1 MVGQVMM
8 VSVEMVPLVNELA
21 QAVTV
26 EDWMGETIET
36 KE

>member
-1 MVGQVMM
+1 MVEKVVT
-8 VSVEMVPLVNELA
+8 VSVETVQLVNELA